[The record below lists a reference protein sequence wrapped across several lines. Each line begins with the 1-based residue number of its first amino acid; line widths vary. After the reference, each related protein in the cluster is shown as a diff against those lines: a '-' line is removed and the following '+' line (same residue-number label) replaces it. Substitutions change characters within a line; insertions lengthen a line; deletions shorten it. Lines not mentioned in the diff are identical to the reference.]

1 MTPETSLARARAD
14 YIDAVKN
21 TERRKHSF
29 TVRARQCHAARAKYL
44 LAPTKAN
51 KKVFQKAKATRAL
64 RLRAYR
70 RARDRR
76 NELKAA
82 YLGLKAEANLSPKEK
97 AEKWAL
103 AQVGTTERTGN
114 NDGPKIL
121 AWQRHT
127 ARGATYLDGAP
138 YCGIGCENAAAHGG
152 FETSSR
158 WASVGFIEDDAR
170 AGRSG
175 FSRWTTDPSSIKKGE
190 AFLVVLFGYGVHV
203 EWGRRINRIL
213 RIVRTVGFNTSP
225 GTSGSQNNGG
235 GVWKRNRSLRDV
247 RGYAVIKS
255 PK

>member
-1 MTPETSLARARAD
+1 MSDLERARAA

-21 TERRKHSF
+21 TDRRKHSF
-29 TVRARQCHAARAKYL
+29 TVRARQSRAARAK
-44 LAPTKAN
+44 AIAFPTKKNRAAYR
-51 KKVFQKAKATRAL
+51 KAKATRAL

-70 RARDRR
+70 RAREQR
-76 NELKAA
+76 NKLKAR
-82 YLGLKAEANLSPKEK
+82 YLRLKAEANLSPKEK

-103 AQVGTTERTGN
+103 RQVGTTEQTGN

-121 AWQRHT
+121 KWQRHT
-127 ARGATYLDGAP
+127 ARGATYLDRAP
-138 YCGIGCENAAAHGG
+138 YCGIGCENAAAEGG

-158 WASVGFIEDDAR
+158 WAAVGYIEDDAK
-170 AGRSG
+170 AGRNG
-175 FSRWTTDPSSIKKGE
+175 FDRWTTNPSSIKKGE

-203 EWGRRINRIL
+203 EWGRRVNRVL

-235 GVWKRNRSLRDV
+235 GVWKRNRPFSQV
-247 RGYAVIKS
+247 RGYAILKN